1 MRDAH
6 RRAKVEEESRKQ
18 AEWDSLAA
26 HRKANLGNFIISS
39 LYDYI
44 TKTKIK
50 VMDVFQKIGTP
61 VQLASLTFTSQTM
74 IANR

>member
-1 MRDAH
+1 MQNSDPQFSH
-6 RRAKVEEESRKQ
+6 GE
-18 AEWDSLAA
+18 
-26 HRKANLGNFIISS
+26 GNMHVTIMVVV
-39 LYDYI
+39 
-44 TKTKIK
+44 TKIK